1 MLRSLLTS
9 SLILLLSSVVT
20 ADNGFCRVRTV
31 TQGPD
36 GDAFYTPP
44 ELPADEDHG
53 ALIWFRHFTGS
64 AALSGGRNTLLLY
77 TQVGVHGDTVATSGY
92 IAIPNGDAP
101 EGGWPIV
108 TWAHGTTGI
117 ADQCAPTRSDN
128 SGDQTTSNLLEDWI
142 SKGYAV
148 VNTDYEGLGTPGD
161 HPYLIGNSEGRAV
174 LDIIRAARTY
184 QPKLSNKVVIAG
196 HSQGGQAALFA
207 ASLAPT
213 YTPELELFGTIAF
226 APVSNL
232 ENELPL
238 LRGLS
243 VNALSGTV
251 ALILRGL
258 SIANSS
264 LDATSLLTPTAL
276 ALYPET
282 LTKCS
287 TELSSNSSFGSVA
300 TDDLLLP
307 SANIDGLL
315 VDLEENDASFLK
327 IQKPLLVLQGEAD
340 TTVLPFTTT
349 AMIKSL
355 KGSAV
360 DTTEMTYAN
369 ATHTGVIAAGGGMRR
384 SFWRRCCQINRRYK
398 WHDK

>member
-1 MLRSLLTS
+1 MRVPGESPPNVAGQRLVRDIRGLTS
-9 SLILLLSSVVT
+9 IALLATILRVVAKIRIRKFRWDDILMVAAQIFGIAGSIIVTIGVQRGLGQHVWHTLASSK
-20 ADNGFCRVRTV
+20 A
-31 TQGPD
+31 GPD

-64 AALSGGRNTLLLY
+64 AALSGGRNALLLY

-184 QPKLSNKVVIAG
+184 QPKLNNKVVIAG

-207 ASLAPT
+207 ALLAPT

-287 TELSSNSSFGSVA
+287 TELSSNSSFGPVA
-300 TDDLLLP
+300 ADDLLLP
-307 SANIDGLL
+307 STNIDGLL

-327 IQKPLLVLQGEAD
+327 IQKPLD
-340 TTVLPFTTT
+340 
-349 AMIKSL
+349 
-355 KGSAV
+355 
-360 DTTEMTYAN
+360 D
-369 ATHTGVIAAGGGMRR
+369 
-384 SFWRRCCQINRRYK
+384 
-398 WHDK
+398 